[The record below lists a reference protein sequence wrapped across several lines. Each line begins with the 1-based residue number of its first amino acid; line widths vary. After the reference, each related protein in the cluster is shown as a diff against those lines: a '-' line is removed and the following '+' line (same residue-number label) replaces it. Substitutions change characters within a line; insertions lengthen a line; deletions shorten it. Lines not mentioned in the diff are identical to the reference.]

1 MDRRIKLRH
10 IEAFA
15 EIARHKSL
23 KGAGEALGLTQPA
36 ISKILKELEDILGA
50 SLMSRGRGG
59 VELSAE
65 GAVFLKSAEASLS
78 ALRQGFDGVTR
89 LKAGGAGALSVG
101 AMPSVAA
108 RVLPLA
114 SLKFR
119 EKEPETVLKVEDG
132 PHSFLMERLR
142 AGALDLV
149 VGRMGPP
156 ATMTGISFTQLY
168 SEQVAFVVRTGHP
181 LCGERRLA
189 ALRDQLVIYPT
200 ERAAIRPLV
209 DRLFIAEGVA
219 ELPHRIES
227 VSGDYGRGLTRASEA
242 VWIISQSVVAGDIA
256 SGLLEQLPIET
267 GITAGPVGVMTRAE
281 EDVSPSAQLF
291 RAGLSEAVSELGLS
305 AL

>member
-15 EIARHKSL
+15 EIARLESL
-23 KGAGEALGLTQPA
+23 KAAGEALGLTQPA
-36 ISKILKELEDILGA
+36 ISKILKELEDILGVR
-50 SLMSRGRGG
+50 LMRRGRGG
-59 VELSAE
+59 VELSAA
-65 GAVFLKSAEASLS
+65 GHVFLKASEASLG
-78 ALRQGFDGVTR
+78 ALRQGFDGVAR
-89 LKAGGAGALSVG
+89 LQKGGAGVLSIG

-114 SLKFR
+114 SLRFR
-119 EKEPETVLKVEDG
+119 AHEPETVLKVEDG
-132 PHSFLMERLR
+132 PHGFLMERLR

-156 ATMTGISFTQLY
+156 ATMAGVSFTQLY
-168 SEQVAFVVRTGHP
+168 SEQVAFVVRKGHA
-181 LCGERRLA
+181 LSGATRLE
-189 ALRDQLVIYPT
+189 ALRDCLVIYPS

-209 DRLFIAEGVA
+209 DRLFIAEGMGA
-219 ELPHRIES
+219 LPHRIES
-227 VSGDYGRGLTRASEA
+227 VSGDYGRGITRESEA

-267 GITAGPVGVMTRAE
+267 GLTAGPVGVMGRAE
-281 EDVSPSAQLF
+281 EDVAPAAQLF
-291 RAGLSEAVSELGLS
+291 RAVLGEAVAELGLG

>member
-15 EIARHKSL
+15 EIARHRSL

-36 ISKILKELEDILGA
+36 ISKILKELEDILA
-50 SLMSRGRGG
+50 MRLMSRGRGG
-59 VELSAE
+59 VELSAA
-65 GAVFLKSAEASLS
+65 GAVFLKGAEASLA
-78 ALRQGFDGVTR
+78 ALRQGFDGVSR
-89 LKAGGAGALSVG
+89 LKTGGAGALSVG

-114 SLKFR
+114 SLRFR
-119 EKEPETVLKVEDG
+119 AHEPETLLRVEDG
-132 PHSFLMERLR
+132 PHGFLMERLR
-142 AGALDLV
+142 AGRLDLA

-156 ATMTGISFTQLY
+156 ATMAGISFTPLY
-168 SEQVAFVVRTGHP
+168 SEQVAFVVRAGHP
-181 LCGERRLA
+181 LSGERRLA
-189 ALRDQLVIYPT
+189 ALRDHLVIYPT

-219 ELPHRIES
+219 GLAHRIES
-227 VSGDYGRGLTRASEA
+227 VSGDYGRGLTRASDA

-281 EDVSPSAQLF
+281 EEASPAAQLF
-291 RAGLSEAVSELGLS
+291 RRALGEAVRALGLNT
-305 AL
+305 

>member
-10 IEAFA
+10 VEAFV
-15 EIARHKSL
+15 EIARQKSL

-59 VELSAE
+59 VELSAA
-65 GAVFLKSAEASLS
+65 GVVFLKGAEASLS

-89 LKAGGAGALSVG
+89 LQKGGAGALNVG

-119 EKEPETVLKVEDG
+119 SHEPETVLKVEDG
-132 PHSFLMERLR
+132 PHGFLMERLR
-142 AGALDLV
+142 TGALDLV

-156 ATMTGISFTQLY
+156 ATMAGTSFTPLY
-168 SEQVAFVVRTGHP
+168 SEQVVFVARAGHN
-181 LCGERRLA
+181 LSGATRLE
-189 ALRDQLVIYPT
+189 ALRDQLVIYPS

-209 DRLFIAEGVA
+209 DRLFIAEGVG

-227 VSGDYGRGLTRASEA
+227 VSGDYGRGLTRTSEA
-242 VWIISQSVVAGDIA
+242 VWIISESVVAGDIE
-256 SGLLEQLPIET
+256 SGLLEKLPFDT
-267 GITAGPVGVMTRAE
+267 GITAGPVGIMTRAE
-281 EDVSPSAQLF
+281 EDTSPAVQLF
-291 RAGLSEAVSELGLS
+291 RTVLGEAVEALGL
-305 AL
+305 LV

>member
-1 MDRRIKLRH
+1 M
-10 IEAFA
+10 
-15 EIARHKSL
+15 
-23 KGAGEALGLTQPA
+23 
-36 ISKILKELEDILGA
+36 
-50 SLMSRGRGG
+50 
-59 VELSAE
+59 
-65 GAVFLKSAEASLS
+65 
-78 ALRQGFDGVTR
+78 
-89 LKAGGAGALSVG
+89 
-101 AMPSVAA
+101 
-108 RVLPLA
+108 
-114 SLKFR
+114 
-119 EKEPETVLKVEDG
+119 EDG

-291 RAGLSEAVSELGLS
+291 RAGLSEAVGELGLS